1 MGPEPLDGSRITT
14 LAPMPGPH
22 AGSTSNGAESV
33 IDVMVAA
40 NYAYA
45 AGFPGPLPTAPAH
58 HLAIVSCMDSRID
71 LFDALGLA
79 LGEAH
84 IIRNAGGVV
93 TDDVIRSLTISQR
106 KLDTREIALIHHTD
120 CGLLRI
126 TDDSF
131 SEELAQEVGMKPTW
145 PIEAF
150 TDPVVSVRRSMMRVR
165 TSPFIPSTDSVRGF
179 VFDVATGLLE
189 EVHAAE

>member
-1 MGPEPLDGSRITT
+1 VPDTETGDHTSFDG
-14 LAPMPGPH
+14 
-22 AGSTSNGAESV
+22 SV
-33 IDVMVAA
+33 IDVIVAA
-40 NYAYA
+40 NRAYA

-71 LFDALGLA
+71 LFDSLGLA

-145 PIEAF
+145 PIESF

-165 TSPFIPSTDSVRGF
+165 TSPFIPSTRSVRGF

-189 EVHAAE
+189 EVDAAG